1 MKQMMKSLALAA
13 VLMSVQ
19 AIAAP
24 VQSWT
29 TAQGTRVYFI
39 ETHAL
44 PIVDVQISFLAGSA
58 FDPPNK
64 VGLASMTASLLDQG
78 AGTRNEKEVAEALA
92 DIGAQMS
99 AAAGMDSASVTLRT
113 LSDPER
119 R

>member
-1 MKQMMKSLALAA
+1 MIMKQMMKSLALAA
-13 VLMSVQ
+13 ALLSVQ
-19 AIAAP
+19 AMAAP

-58 FDPPNK
+58 FDPADR

-78 AGTRNEKEVAEALA
+78 AGTRNEKEVAETLA
-92 DIGAQMS
+92 DIGAQMTARVS
-99 AAAGMDSASVTLRT
+99 ATSFSLRV
-113 LSDPER
+113 PAP
-119 R
+119 